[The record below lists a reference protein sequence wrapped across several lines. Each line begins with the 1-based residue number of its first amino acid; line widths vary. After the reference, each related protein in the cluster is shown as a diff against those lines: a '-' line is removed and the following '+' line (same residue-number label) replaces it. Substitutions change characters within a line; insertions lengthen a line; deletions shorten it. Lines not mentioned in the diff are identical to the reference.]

1 MRTLVSAMIVLATL
15 ATSGCGSTG
24 GGGGGGADGP
34 ATAKN
39 AQPAAPTPMEWGIP
53 PAPQRRSS
61 PATART
67 NAHSDTARSDN
78 GRAYT
83 GRSNN
88 NGRSNGTKPNAA
100 NAKPLPKDPNVS
112 ILKID
117 DSEVPAAVK
126 AIEKLVDK
134 RSALLADT
142 VRIEVSKNYEWD
154 VSLSGDA
161 VSPHRPDRGGTISEA
176 TGNPRAYFRNLD
188 IRARDKIVIWRS
200 GLGVTPFIRVWA
212 KGAVSYIDTDDAT
225 GKPRVKR
232 AGNCKIS
239 NASIAFD
246 QEILGVPGMEAA
258 PAQPTALREKT
269 K

>member
-1 MRTLVSAMIVLATL
+1 MIVLTTL

-24 GGGGGGADGP
+24 SAGGGSGGADGP
-34 ATAKN
+34 TTAQN
-39 AQPAAPTPMEWGIP
+39 SQSTAPAPMEWGIP
-53 PAPQRRSS
+53 AAPQRKPS

-67 NAHSDTARSDN
+67 NRASETARSN
-78 GRAYT
+78 G
-83 GRSNN
+83 GRSNTGHDNNRN
-88 NGRSNGTKPNAA
+88 NGRTNATTANAA

-112 ILKID
+112 VLKLD

-126 AIEKLVDK
+126 AIEKLVDR

-161 VSPHRPDRGGTISEA
+161 VSPHRPDKGGTVSEA
-176 TGNPRAYFRNLD
+176 SGSPRAYFRNLD

-200 GLGVTPFIRVWA
+200 GLGVTPFIRVYA
-212 KGAVSYIDTDDAT
+212 SGTVSYIDTDDAT

-239 NASIAFD
+239 NATIAFD
-246 QEILGVPGMEAA
+246 QEILGVPGMG

-269 K
+269 N

>member
-1 MRTLVSAMIVLATL
+1 MRALVSAMIVLTTL
-15 ATSGCGSTG
+15 AASGCGSTG
-24 GGGGGGADGP
+24 GGADGQ
-34 ATAKN
+34 ATAQN
-39 AQPAAPTPMEWGIP
+39 GQAAAPSPMEWGIP
-53 PAPQRRSS
+53 AAPQKKSS
-61 PATART
+61 PPTART
-67 NAHSDTARSDN
+67 NTHSDTARSYA
-78 GRAYT
+78 G
-83 GRSNN
+83 GSNN
-88 NGRSNGTKPNAA
+88 NGRSNNGRPNGAKSNAA
-100 NAKPLPKDPNVS
+100 NSKPLPKDPNVS
-112 ILKID
+112 VLKLD
-117 DSEVPAAVK
+117 DAEVPAAVK
-126 AIEKLVDK
+126 AIEKLVDR

-161 VSPHRPDRGGTISEA
+161 VSPHRPDKGGTVSEA

-212 KGAVSYIDTDDAT
+212 NGTVSYIDTDDTT

-246 QEILGVPGMEAA
+246 QEILGAPGMQSG
-258 PAQPTALREKT
+258 PAQPTALQEKT
-269 K
+269 R

>member
-1 MRTLVSAMIVLATL
+1 MIVLTTL
-15 ATSGCGSTG
+15 AASGCGSTG
-24 GGGGGGADGP
+24 GGGAEAP
-34 ATAKN
+34 ATAQN
-39 AQPAAPTPMEWGIP
+39 GQPAAATPMEWGIP
-53 PAPQRRSS
+53 TAPANKA

-67 NAHSDTARSDN
+67 NA
-78 GRAYT
+78 
-83 GRSNN
+83 GRSND
-88 NGRSNGTKPNAA
+88 GRTNAPKSSTAKAGAA
-100 NAKPLPKDPNVS
+100 NGKPLPKDPNVS

-134 RSALLADT
+134 RSALLADV

-161 VSPHRPDRGGTISEA
+161 VSPHRPDKGGTVSEA

-188 IRARDKIVIWRS
+188 IRARDKIVLWRS

-212 KGAVSYIDTDDAT
+212 SGTVSYIDTDDAN

-246 QEILGVPGMEAA
+246 QEILGVPGMEAS
-258 PAQPTALREKT
+258 PALPTALREKT
-269 K
+269 TN

>member
-24 GGGGGGADGP
+24 GGADGP
-34 ATAKN
+34 TTAKN
-39 AQPAAPTPMEWGIP
+39 AQPAAPSSLDWGIP
-53 PAPQRRSS
+53 AAPARKSS

-67 NAHSDTARSDN
+67 NTHSDTPRSDN
-78 GRAYT
+78 GRPYT
-83 GRSNN
+83 GRSNT
-88 NGRSNGTKPNAA
+88 GRSNGTKSNAA

-212 KGAVSYIDTDDAT
+212 NGTVSYIDTDDAT

-258 PAQPTALREKT
+258 PAQPTALRETT